1 MFFGKE
7 VMVTQNVV
15 TIMRRIC
22 EEVGSVLDYDF
33 NMRLEVMNLTHH
45 MLNVESFCSSAVKAA
60 LDSECQLILVTT
72 QFFSLTNTG
81 FEQRFG

>member
-7 VMVTQNVV
+7 GMVTQNIV

-22 EEVGSVLDYDF
+22 EEVESVLDFDF
-33 NMRLEVMNLTHH
+33 TDLNMMNLTHH
-45 MLNVESFCSSAVKAA
+45 TLNVKSFCSSAVKAT

-81 FEQRFG
+81 FKQRFW